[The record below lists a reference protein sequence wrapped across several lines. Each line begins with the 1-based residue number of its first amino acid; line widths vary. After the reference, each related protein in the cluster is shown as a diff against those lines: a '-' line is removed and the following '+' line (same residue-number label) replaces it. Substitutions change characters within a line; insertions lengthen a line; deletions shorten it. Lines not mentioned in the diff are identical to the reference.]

1 MIGLLLAVYP
11 SGWRRRYGEE
21 FRAVLESRPLGPF
34 DVADVLL
41 GALDARLMP
50 RRHAAAVGLDG
61 GHVVLL
67 RIGGLG
73 AVIGGILFF
82 VGLAGAS
89 GLGGSDG
96 PWLAVA
102 ALGSLGLLAALV
114 GLSAFQAYRTPKLA
128 WAAFAIP
135 AIGTLLSILGMVG
148 MAFVPDG
155 DRPFIAG
162 WTPWF
167 IWFVG
172 FITTIVGSI
181 LFGIATVRAAV
192 LSRRAGQALAISAII
207 VIVVAVGGIDV
218 GSSAIAGVLM
228 SVILGAFSLSWVVLG
243 ASALRRGPI
252 TAVRQAREGAGA

>member
-1 MIGLLLAVYP
+1 MIELLLAVYP
-11 SGWRRRYGEE
+11 AAWRRRYGEE

-50 RRHAAAVGLDG
+50 RRHTTAAGLDG

-73 AVIGGILFF
+73 AVIGGVLFF

-89 GLGGSDG
+89 GLGGSDA
-96 PWLAVA
+96 PWVAIAV
-102 ALGSLGLLAALV
+102 LGTLGLLAALV

-148 MAFVPDG
+148 MAFMPDG

-162 WTPWF
+162 WTPWS
-167 IWFVG
+167 IWIVG
-172 FITTIVGSI
+172 FLTMLVGSI
-181 LFGIATVRAAV
+181 LFGVATVRAAV
-192 LSRRAGQALAISAII
+192 LSRRAGQALALSAIT
-207 VIVVAVGGIDV
+207 VILVALGGIDV
-218 GSSAIAGVLM
+218 GSSAIAGALM
-228 SVILGAFSLSWVVLG
+228 GVIVGAFSLSWVVLG

-252 TAVRQAREGAGA
+252 TVVRQAQDAAGA